1 MKGLNYCDGKTV
13 RKSLNFVECVAKTK
27 LNFTAMV
34 TFSPNLKKVYTII
47 SSQKKC
53 LLITNLVS
61 EIRYNWFLSRCYLI
75 SLDFLS

>member
-34 TFSPNLKKVYTII
+34 TFSPNLKK
-47 SSQKKC
+47 
-53 LLITNLVS
+53 
-61 EIRYNWFLSRCYLI
+61 
-75 SLDFLS
+75 SLYYYIKPKEMLAYYKFGI